1 MELLH
6 GCVECGQVLLLVG
19 RLRGALPKAHG
30 CGAVYREITL
40 RPLEDGAVRKDPGVA
55 VGTRNVAE
63 FDFPFG
69 SDDILI
75 LRHYAIFRYRYLQ
88 LLIPLWVPDVPD
100 ALTGVICNGGIEHHL
115 AGANPVGRSGQRWSM
130 AVIVPQNDWLLL
142 RQPGHISGR
151 LVPRGIHRIAFVNR
165 THWDFIVVIDG
176 NVLRRADGV
185 GQRDFV
191 ARNFGVIPGPFLAEV
206 EIASNN
212 AEKAIDLLRTTEAYE
227 LSSES
232 PMLPVYVRG
241 KAYLNVKQGQA
252 AAAEFKK
259 ILDHRGIVGTSP
271 IGALAHLE
279 LGRALALSSTISE
292 AREEYQKFFSLWKD
306 ADTDI
311 PILKEARSEF
321 TRIAAAQNR
330 R

>member
-1 MELLH
+1 
-6 GCVECGQVLLLVG
+6 
-19 RLRGALPKAHG
+19 
-30 CGAVYREITL
+30 
-40 RPLEDGAVRKDPGVA
+40 
-55 VGTRNVAE
+55 
-63 FDFPFG
+63 
-69 SDDILI
+69 
-75 LRHYAIFRYRYLQ
+75 
-88 LLIPLWVPDVPD
+88 
-100 ALTGVICNGGIEHHL
+100 
-115 AGANPVGRSGQRWSM
+115 
-130 AVIVPQNDWLLL
+130 
-142 RQPGHISGR
+142 
-151 LVPRGIHRIAFVNR
+151 
-165 THWDFIVVIDG
+165 
-176 NVLRRADGV
+176 
-185 GQRDFV
+185 V
-191 ARNFGVIPGPFLAEV
+191 ARNFGVIPGPFLA
-206 EIASNN
+206 
-212 AEKAIDLLRTTEAYE
+212 EAYE